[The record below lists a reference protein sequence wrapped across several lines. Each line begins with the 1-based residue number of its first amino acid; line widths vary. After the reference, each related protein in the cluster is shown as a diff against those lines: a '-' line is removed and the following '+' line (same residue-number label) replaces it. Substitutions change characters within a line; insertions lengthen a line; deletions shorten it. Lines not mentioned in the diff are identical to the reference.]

1 MKGNKV
7 LLIMAAVLAVPGLII
22 TLSGNLWG
30 IALLL
35 FCVSMVMV
43 AMMRARSAAGYGNDD
58 VGFNGLGGQGRQ
70 QSEVE
75 KRK

>member
-1 MKGNKV
+1 MKNSKM
-7 LLIMAAVLAVPGLII
+7 LMIPAALLAVPGLIL

-30 IALLL
+30 IA
-35 FCVSMVMV
+35 MVLVAAALVLV
-43 AMMRARSAAGYGNDD
+43 AMMQARAAAGYGNDD
-58 VGFNGLGGQGRQ
+58 VFFNGPGGQGRQ